1 MTAVKTSIILCKRSN
16 ELKTHQSSNLVARGE
31 ERKFLV
37 KLKHHSVLL
46 STLTISR
53 NFSEAYLRR
62 VFPVHSVDGRGRAH
76 TLIHIGHEL
85 VMGRMV
91 ARMRPEVSRAL
102 HGGRSCRYS
111 ACVISTGRCGRRTPA
126 RNFEAKRSKKGS
138 SFS

>member
-16 ELKTHQSSNLVARGE
+16 ELKTHQSSNLVARRE

-37 KLKHHSVLL
+37 KLKHQIKVQHPSL
-46 STLTISR
+46 
-53 NFSEAYLRR
+53 FSYLRC
-62 VFPVHSVDGRGRAH
+62 VLPVHSVDGRGRAH
-76 TLIHIGHEL
+76 ALVHVSHEL
-85 VMGRMV
+85 VVGRVV
-91 ARMRPEVSRAL
+91 ARVRPEVSRAL

-138 SFS
+138 SFLEGRLY